1 MLRRFSELLEY
12 FVIKNLVISCE
23 LVAVG
28 IVIKYLISLITSAPK
43 LNGCVFTN
51 KLALLS

>member
-1 MLRRFSELLEY
+1 MWRFSEFLEY
-12 FVIKNLVISCE
+12 FVFSCKLVS
-23 LVAVG
+23 LWRWV
-28 IVIKYLISLITSAPK
+28 VIKYLISLITSAPK

>member
-1 MLRRFSELLEY
+1 MLWRFSELLDT
-12 FVIKNLVISCE
+12 LMISCE

>member
-1 MLRRFSELLEY
+1 MLWRFSELIEY
-12 FVIKNLVISCE
+12 YAIKCE